1 MIRPEI
7 FPKIFFPD
15 FNQGKIAAD
24 PPPGIGPPQKFYE
37 QNIAGWRGLPVGDL
51 SISQAHLTPFLGCPP
66 CGPWLGYEWPS
77 AL

>member
-66 CGPWLGYEWPS
+66 CGPWWGYEWPS